1 MNLAEE
7 AAWSGLVQTRFAARH
22 GVLRGALLTAPLFVA
37 MHLPLQFAPGW
48 TWADVGVGVVVLAVV
63 APFFRYLM
71 GDALEATGGSLLA
84 IGVMHAAF
92 NASGELGFPGGW

>member
-1 MNLAEE
+1 
-7 AAWSGLVQTRFAARH
+7 
-22 GVLRGALLTAPLFVA
+22 

-84 IGVMHAAF
+84 VGVMHAAF
-92 NASGELGFPGGW
+92 NASGELGFPGGWQFIAALIVLALGVGIARRSAAK